1 MYIICTKLNVPE
13 QMFRV
18 NRETTADMA
27 PFQTAPEIDQ
37 SEHQKKLS
45 SRCFH
50 VFFSPT
56 CQVRVARF

>member
-1 MYIICTKLNVPE
+1 MLYIYIHVIYIYIYMYIICTKMNIPE

-37 SEHQKKLS
+37 SEHHKK
-45 SRCFH
+45 
-50 VFFSPT
+50 T
-56 CQVRVARF
+56 E

>member
-1 MYIICTKLNVPE
+1 MLYIYTRYIYMYIICTKMNIPE

-37 SEHQKKLS
+37 SEHHKK
-45 SRCFH
+45 
-50 VFFSPT
+50 T
-56 CQVRVARF
+56 E

>member
-1 MYIICTKLNVPE
+1 MNIPE

-37 SEHQKKLS
+37 SEHKKKLS

-50 VFFSPT
+50 YEYSNGMY
-56 CQVRVARF
+56 